1 MKMHINRRNFLLS
14 SIGSTVAVIAPFNVK
29 ADDSDEQ
36 QKTKKNIKC
45 GKINSTDLRYFYYK
59 RNNKANS

>member
-1 MKMHINRRNFLLS
+1 MKMHINRRNFLFS
-14 SIGSTVAVIAPFNVK
+14 SIGSTVAVIAPFNVT

-36 QKTKKNIKC
+36 QKTKKHIKC